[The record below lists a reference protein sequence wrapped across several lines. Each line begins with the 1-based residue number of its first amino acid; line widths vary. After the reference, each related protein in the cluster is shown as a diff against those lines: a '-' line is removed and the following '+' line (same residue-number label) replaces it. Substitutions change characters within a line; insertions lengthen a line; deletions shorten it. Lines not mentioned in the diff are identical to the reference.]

1 MLIYIPDKEAA
12 GYLLTLAVAAA
23 GLPGSAH
30 PIHYAR
36 LRELREQIEREI
48 LKKERVAG
56 EATNV

>member
-1 MLIYIPDKEAA
+1 M
-12 GYLLTLAVAAA
+12 LTLAVAAA

-36 LRELREQIEREI
+36 LKELREQIEREI
-48 LKKERVAG
+48 IKKERENG